1 MYDDTVAVGAVTVS
15 DAVAH
20 GSLSAAFGRDLAV
33 SDDVVDAVYRDVCTF
48 STGSPELEK
57 LRIRRVLEAAM
68 PRLAPRVG

>member
-1 MYDDTVAVGAVTVS
+1 VASGRT
-15 DAVAH
+15 
-20 GSLSAAFGRDLAV
+20 LSI

-68 PRLAPRVG
+68 PRLAARAG